1 MTVIDRPAGKKR
13 CPAGARQ
20 GKLPAGKCSTTTSAM
35 KGITY
40 HGNDPAMKQITK
52 KKKRCPQG
60 YKVAGK
66 PGTAA
71 HGLCNRK
78 A

>member
-1 MTVIDRPAGKKR
+1 
-13 CPAGARQ
+13 
-20 GKLPAGKCSTTTSAM
+20 M
-35 KGITY
+35 KGIRY
-40 HGNDPAMKQITK
+40 HGADPAMKQITK

-66 PGTAA
+66 PGSAA

>member
-13 CPAGARQ
+13 CPAGSRQ

-35 KGITY
+35 KGIKY